1 MNGEVGIRTHGLYL
15 VMVDTRAALCDLAVQ
30 QGDVVSLSPFFTA
43 GPLMRQA
50 EMDGTTL
57 VEWFKGESPARWME
71 GLIREV
77 QKGIEAGWDRHRS
90 AS

>member
-1 MNGEVGIRTHGLYL
+1 MNGEVGIRTHGLCV
-15 VMVDTRAALCDLAVQ
+15 VMVDTQAAQRDLAVQ

-43 GPLMRQA
+43 GPPMRQA

-57 VEWFKGESPARWME
+57 AEWFKGESPARWMK

-77 QKGIEAGWDRHRS
+77 QKGIEAGWDSHRS